1 MWSRPLALALLLLP
15 APALAGVKEK
25 VAALAPPGLVLVMDA
40 KGNELVAQN
49 TDEPFVPASVT
60 KIVTAWLAMEVL
72 GGDYRFETRFYL
84 DDKRVLYVRGG
95 GDPFL
100 ISEELA
106 PLATELVAAVGK
118 KPITGIVLDAS
129 YYPSNLRIPG
139 IEDTDEAYNALN
151 SALAVNFNTVYAVRS
166 GNKVRSAEKQTP
178 ITPLAITQFRL
189 RGPNGS
195 GRISLSQ
202 DPTVSLQ
209 YAGELI
215 AAFIERAGGSVKG
228 KISTG
233 TVPEGLEPVYV
244 HRQSR
249 TLSEILVELL
259 RASNNYIANQVFL
272 EIGGHRLGGPVS
284 LEKSL
289 QVANEMLAAHGLAAA
304 IHLEEGSGISRNN
317 HFTAR
322 GLAKVLELFAPH
334 ADLLHGHDG
343 GMNKTGTMEGVRT
356 LAGYADTSSHGR
368 VRFVISLT
376 SNDGEMRFRLLRAIS
391 PGCKSRPPRR
401 CFPTRSQKFAISA
414 YRISAGG
421 LRSPAGYALR
431 VHVQRIDRVARRHE
445 QPVAV
450 AAAEADVGSALG
462 QRDEADRLAGRIEHL
477 DAVERRAHAP
487 AAPQIAVDV
496 DPKAV
501 GRFFF
506 FAVDEDAAIG
516 ELRSA
521 VDHVEDIDRASL
533 GRALD
538 DIELRFVGRK
548 GQSVRPLDQ
557 PGGRDRRTPAV
568 GIEPVDV
575 EGQFRLCL
583 HAQIIAGDAGG
594 RIGEPDGAVG
604 LHDHVVRAIEPL
616 AVEPIDQHRDGAVIL
631 GARDATA

>member
-15 APALAGVKEK
+15 APALAGVKEQ
-25 VAALAPPGLVLVMDA
+25 VAALAPPALVLAVDS

-72 GGDYRFETRFYL
+72 GGGYRFETRFYL

-118 KPITGIVLDAS
+118 EPITGIVLDAS

-151 SALAVNFNTVYAVRS
+151 SALAVNFNTVYAVRN
-166 GNKVRSAEKQTP
+166 GDKVRSAEKQTP

-189 RGPNGS
+189 RGPNGQ

-202 DPTVSLQ
+202 DPAVSLQ

-215 AAFIERAGGSVKG
+215 AAFIARAGGSVKG

-233 TVPEGLEPVYV
+233 TVPAGLKPVYV

-249 TLSEILVELL
+249 TLSQILVELL

-272 EIGGHRLGGPVS
+272 EIGAHRLGGPVS

-289 QVANEMLAAHGLAAA
+289 QVANEMLAAHGLATA

-334 ADLLHGHDG
+334 AALLHGRDG
-343 GMNKTGTMEGVRT
+343 GRNKTGTMEGVST

-368 VRFVISLT
+368 VRFVIALT
-376 SNDGEMRFRLLRAIS
+376 SNDGEMRFRLLRTI
-391 PGCKSRPPRR
+391 KS
-401 CFPTRSQKFAISA
+401 
-414 YRISAGG
+414 
-421 LRSPAGYALR
+421 
-431 VHVQRIDRVARRHE
+431 
-445 QPVAV
+445 
-450 AAAEADVGSALG
+450 
-462 QRDEADRLAGRIEHL
+462 
-477 DAVERRAHAP
+477 
-487 AAPQIAVDV
+487 
-496 DPKAV
+496 
-501 GRFFF
+501 
-506 FAVDEDAAIG
+506 
-516 ELRSA
+516 EL
-521 VDHVEDIDRASL
+521 
-533 GRALD
+533 
-538 DIELRFVGRK
+538 
-548 GQSVRPLDQ
+548 
-557 PGGRDRRTPAV
+557 
-568 GIEPVDV
+568 
-575 EGQFRLCL
+575 
-583 HAQIIAGDAGG
+583 
-594 RIGEPDGAVG
+594 
-604 LHDHVVRAIEPL
+604 
-616 AVEPIDQHRDGAVIL
+616 
-631 GARDATA
+631 